1 MQIINIKIDIKK
13 DAWNWWH
20 ACNKVSYGVDW
31 KRRIN
36 KKLQTEI
43 AGKTK
48 KEAFVFLIPYLK
60 KIYKKIHIEKKLEEI
75 KKIFIENNSAI
86 FKRMEKVTGRK
97 IYRNDFSIYLTT
109 FPRGPYEY
117 PKGIVGM
124 PIVWL
129 EETYIRTFVHELLHF
144 QTYAYWKKMCLK
156 KLKNKE
162 FEDLKEALT
171 VILNEEF
178 LDIIKWRDNGY
189 KIHQC
194 LREDLLKFWKNN
206 RNFDKLVKYGIKI
219 YPKYRNH
226 IKSK

>member
-1 MQIINIKIDIKK
+1 
-13 DAWNWWH
+13 
-20 ACNKVSYGVDW
+20 
-31 KRRIN
+31 
-36 KKLQTEI
+36 
-43 AGKTK
+43 
-48 KEAFVFLIPYLK
+48 
-60 KIYKKIHIEKKLEEI
+60 
-75 KKIFIENNSAI
+75 
-86 FKRMEKVTGRK
+86 MEKVTGRK

-178 LDIIKWRDNGY
+178 LDIIKSQLNIKEVEFKMPKLKKDE
-189 KIHQC
+189 I
-194 LREDLLKFWKNN
+194 LLLPLILDDYATLFLEEFFLNM
-206 RNFDKLVKYGIKI
+206 L
-219 YPKYRNH
+219 
-226 IKSK
+226 